1 MFKSHLHSKTLN
13 ADTRRRSGIDGGNDS
28 EELSIA
34 GCRCCAGSYPKIY
47 PEFTR
52 LHSILVCA
60 FALQTIRGYDFAIP
74 TYICATGFAALDP
87 SVLHAASTC
96 PSYRFCLRLVLHLLH
111 DTPFFDRPL
120 PHLAIPSPS
129 EVPRAFLGQ
138 SHQAVGRVFH
148 VDGKESRD
156 FTEVA

>member
-1 MFKSHLHSKTLN
+1 MQTLAGGVGLTAEMTLKNSVLLDVAVALVRIQKSN
-13 ADTRRRSGIDGGNDS
+13 
-28 EELSIA
+28 
-34 GCRCCAGSYPKIY
+34 

-60 FALQTIRGYDFAIP
+60 FALQTVRGYDFAIP
-74 TYICATGFAALDP
+74 TYICATCFAALDP

-96 PSYRFCLRLVLHLLH
+96 PSYRFYLRLVLHLLH
-111 DTPFFDRPL
+111 DTPFFHRPL

-148 VDGKESRD
+148 VDGKESRN
-156 FTEVA
+156 FAEAA